1 MMSEKYQAFDASDYI
16 KTEQDARGLLR
27 AAAEE
32 DLGDGIVI
40 RAALKHV
47 AQTQNMS
54 SLARDAGLN
63 RGNLYK
69 ALSVDGNPTLAT
81 LLKVIRVLGLRL
93 RLEPVENPAQNV
105 QPDKHRD
112 IPAGQTSP

>member
-1 MMSEKYQAFDASDYI
+1 MTSEKYQAFDAANYI
-16 KTEQDARGLLR
+16 KTEQDARGLLK

-40 RAALKHV
+40 RAALKYI
-47 AQTQNMS
+47 ARTQNMS
-54 SLARDAGLN
+54 ALARDAGLN

-69 ALSVDGNPTLAT
+69 VLSDDGNPTLAT
-81 LLKVIRVLGLRL
+81 LLKVTRALGLKL
-93 RLEPVENPAQNV
+93 CLEPVENSAQNM
-105 QPDKHRD
+105 QPDKHQD